1 MIKFFLFLLF
11 INLPSESK
19 LKKAI
24 KKYEKGKYKKV
35 IDILKTKNKS
45 KNYDHYFYLGHS
57 YSFVGKNELSIL
69 YYDTAIN
76 LNNQKDIAFF
86 ERGISYFLSGNSRK
100 ALDDINTAILI
111 NSENANYLIN
121 RGTIYYDLGM
131 IDSACN
137 DWQNA
142 INMDNDVID
151 YSIIEINCN

>member
-1 MIKFFLFLLF
+1 M
-11 INLPSESK
+11 
-19 LKKAI
+19 
-24 KKYEKGKYKKV
+24 
-35 IDILKTKNKS
+35 
-45 KNYDHYFYLGHS
+45 GHS

-121 RGTIYYDLGM
+121 RGTIYYDLGTF
-131 IDSACN
+131 DSACN
-137 DWQNA
+137 DRQNA
-142 INMDNDVID
+142 LNMDDDLID
-151 YSIIEINCN
+151 YSIIETNCNKSFFLKSPFFIALINFTQANGFSKGFDGS

>member
-1 MIKFFLFLLF
+1 MIKYLFYILLVNF
-11 INLPSESK
+11 PIQNN

-24 KKYEKGKYKKV
+24 KKYTNGKYEKA
-35 IDILKTKNKS
+35 INILKTKNKK

-69 YYDTAIN
+69 YYDSAIN

-111 NSENANYLIN
+111 NSENANYFIN

>member
-1 MIKFFLFLLF
+1 MIIFFLLLLF
-11 INLPSESK
+11 ILPSESK
-19 LKKAI
+19 LKKAV
-24 KKYEKGKYKKV
+24 KKYEKGKYQKA

-76 LNNQKDIAFF
+76 LNNKKDIAFF
-86 ERGISYFLSGNSRK
+86 ERGISFFLSGNSRK
-100 ALDDINTAILI
+100 ALDDINKAISL
-111 NSENANYLIN
+111 NSKNAIYLIN

-142 INMDNDVID
+142 IDMDNDVID

>member
-1 MIKFFLFLLF
+1 MINFFLFLLF
-11 INLPSESK
+11 INLPYENK

-24 KKYEKGKYKKV
+24 KKYEKGKYDKA

-57 YSFVGKNELSIL
+57 YSFVDKNELSIL

-86 ERGISYFLSGNSRK
+86 ERGISYFLSGNSKK